1 MGSLS
6 PSSKLATATVA
17 PSIPSVT
24 VRNLELLPELA
35 SLTVISQWPC
45 PQFPYWPF
53 WRYLASYSCLASR
66 CHSPPWTELSTTTAG
81 RSAGCT
87 DRYRRAT
94 KQTVSGTAILT
105 SMPAPKAFSSGAGT
119 GDTPS
124 GWVPLPTST
133 GVAASARGTG
143 LDLTSTLASAT
154 ATGSAEN

>member
-81 RSAGCT
+81 RVYGSVSASHQTNGFGDRHLNVNAGAQSVLFRSRNGRHSLGVGAT
-87 DRYRRAT
+87 ADFNRGHSFGQRYR
-94 KQTVSGTAILT
+94 SG
-105 SMPAPKAFSSGAGT
+105 PNFNAGI
-119 GDTPS
+119 GYRYRF
-124 GWVPLPTST
+124 G
-133 GVAASARGTG
+133 
-143 LDLTSTLASAT
+143 
-154 ATGSAEN
+154 